1 MDKRFWAIVGVIVI
15 VFGGILAFQSSS
27 NKNTSSSSS
36 KPTSHIEGDTTS
48 KVKLVEYGDYECPV
62 CENYFLAVMQLQAK
76 YNTTIAFQ
84 FRNLPLS
91 QIHPNAIAGA
101 RAAEAADMQG
111 KFWQMHDLLYT
122 SENWQVWSTSS
133 TPDPYFWA
141 YAKQLGLNVTK
152 FKTDFA
158 SAAANNRIQ
167 ADLTAFGKTGE
178 QEATPTFFLN
188 GKYLSNADVGKFD
201 SDGTIDV
208 SQTVAAFSTYI
219 DAALK
224 TAGVTPPSS

>member
-219 DAALK
+219 DATSA
-224 TAGVTPPSS
+224 